1 MSENTP
7 TNSGFSLPMPNSPT
21 QTSSAQIQPAGPT
34 FNFGMPS
41 TGGSTSSRDMLI
53 GGALLLVL
61 IVAFFLAKNWYANG
75 LVAKRVQPSSAN
87 AAGWW
92 LFIFL
97 TLLSVGVILAVVSG
111 SVLMT
116 PFIVGPLSLGA
127 LVSLVL
133 MIISSRR

>member
-1 MSENTP
+1 MADNTQ
-7 TNSGFSLPMPNSPT
+7 TSSGFSLPNPNSPA
-21 QTSSAQIQPAGPT
+21 QTSSVQIEPAGST
-34 FNFGMPS
+34 FNLGVPS
-41 TGGSTSSRDMLI
+41 SGGSTSSRDMLV
-53 GGALLLVL
+53 GGAILLVL
-61 IVAFFLAKNWYANG
+61 IIAFFFAKNAYATS
-75 LVAKRVQPSSAN
+75 LVAKKVQPRSAN

-116 PFIVGPLSLGA
+116 PFIIGPLSLGA
-127 LVSLVL
+127 LVSLIL